1 MTNNAVTKIKEVA
14 PTALT
19 PMDMIHTALDKG
31 LAIDKLLDMQE
42 RWEANEAKKAFT
54 AAMTAFKAD
63 PPELTKNK
71 TVGFGKTSFKH
82 VSLDQICDVVGGALS
97 AHNLSHR
104 WDIKQADGLISVSC
118 IITHELGHSVSTS
131 MQASSDTS
139 GSKNIIQAM
148 GSTVTYL
155 QRYTLLAATGLAAK
169 DQDDDGNG
177 FGGAHGPINEMQL
190 ADIEGQIK
198 KMGMS
203 QAEVDGFK
211 TYMGIA
217 EIKDIRVNDYPKAVQ
232 ALAKKKA
239 QKK

>member
-82 VSLDQICDVVGGALS
+82 
-97 AHNLSHR
+97 
-104 WDIKQADGLISVSC
+104 
-118 IITHELGHSVSTS
+118 
-131 MQASSDTS
+131 AS
-139 GSKNIIQAM
+139 
-148 GSTVTYL
+148 
-155 QRYTLLAATGLAAK
+155 
-169 DQDDDGNG
+169 
-177 FGGAHGPINEMQL
+177 
-190 ADIEGQIK
+190 
-198 KMGMS
+198 
-203 QAEVDGFK
+203 
-211 TYMGIA
+211 
-217 EIKDIRVNDYPKAVQ
+217 
-232 ALAKKKA
+232 
-239 QKK
+239 